1 MKWIESIKNLK
12 YILTSVDDLRD
23 NMKELD
29 ALANTIAA
37 KKDEFYNL
45 KAQSIETDEEREKN
59 QQQVKIC
66 TDELDTLYQ
75 DYDKLYHCVDY
86 LMKKFI
92 IEKKVDFMK
101 DTFYC
106 DRLITLTELT
116 NVIANLGVKCKMYQ
130 QNQAVVVYFDA
141 DEDFPEDIIVV
152 VGLEDI
158 WLKIQA
164 SPLRCEIKNEEQ
176 RLAFLN
182 DANIYN
188 NQNRYFK
195 SYVDEDGQVYLERQE
210 FSDGI
215 RSSAEL
221 SNKVGFAIGAAYNFF
236 KERKEFYAK
245 VIETNKMEK
254 LESLG
259 LPTENNKIE
268 KQNSICLPIK

>member
-1 MKWIESIKNLK
+1 MKWKESLKNLK
-12 YILTSVDDLRD
+12 YIFKSVKDLRD

-29 ALANTIAA
+29 AIAKTIAE
-37 KKDEFYNL
+37 KKEEYYNL
-45 KAQSIETDEEREKN
+45 KTQSIETEEERETN
-59 QQQVKIC
+59 QQQVKTC
-66 TDELDTLYQ
+66 TDELDTLYN

-92 IEKKVDFMK
+92 IEKEVDFMK
-101 DTFYC
+101 ETFYC

-116 NVIANLGVKCKMYQ
+116 NVIANLGVKCRMYQ

-158 WLKIQA
+158 WIKIQA

-195 SYVDEDGQVYLERQE
+195 SYVDEDGQVYLERQD

-215 RSSAEL
+215 KNSTEL
-221 SNKVGFAIGAAYNFF
+221 SYKIGFAIKAAYNFF
-236 KERKEFYAK
+236 TERKEFFSE
-245 VIETNKMEK
+245 VIESNK
-254 LESLG
+254 SFV
-259 LPTENNKIE
+259 
-268 KQNSICLPIK
+268 

>member
-12 YILTSVDDLRD
+12 YILKSVDDLRD

-164 SPLRCEIKNEEQ
+164 SPLRCEIKNDEQ
-176 RLAFLN
+176 RFTFLHES
-182 DANIYN
+182 NIYN
-188 NQNRYFK
+188 NQNRFFK
-195 SYVDEDGQVYLERQE
+195 TYIEEDGQVYLERQD
-210 FSDGI
+210 FADGI
-215 RSSAEL
+215 KSSADL
-221 SNKVGFAIGAAYNFF
+221 SNKLGFAIGAAYNFY
-236 KERKEFYAK
+236 KERKEFFAS
-245 VIETNKMEK
+245 V
-254 LESLG
+254 LEY
-259 LPTENNKIE
+259 NKIN
-268 KQNSICLPIK
+268 KNID

>member
-1 MKWIESIKNLK
+1 MKWIESFKNLK
-12 YILTSVDDLRD
+12 YIFKSVKDLKD

-92 IEKKVDFMK
+92 IEREVDFMK
-101 DTFYC
+101 ETFYC

-116 NVIANLGVKCKMYQ
+116 NVIANLGVKCRMYQ

-141 DEDFPEDIIVV
+141 DEDFPEDILIVI
-152 VGLEDI
+152 GLENI
-158 WLKIQA
+158 WIKIQA

-176 RLAFLN
+176 RLAFLYH
-182 DANIYN
+182 ANIYN

-215 RSSAEL
+215 KSSTEL
-221 SNKVGFAIGAAYNFF
+221 SYKMGFAIKAAYNFF
-236 KERKEFYAK
+236 TERKEFFSE
-245 VIETNKMEK
+245 VIESNK
-254 LESLG
+254 SFV
-259 LPTENNKIE
+259 
-268 KQNSICLPIK
+268 